1 MIEID
6 GSHEEGGGQILRT
19 ALALS
24 TVTGKP
30 FIIRS
35 IRSKRPQPGLKPQ
48 HVMAIRAMEI
58 LTGARFKGADVA
70 STEVEFWP
78 GTLKPG
84 DFSIDIGTAGS
95 ITLLLQA
102 LMLPVVASKQDV
114 SLKITGGTDVEWS
127 QPWDHFNTILRPF
140 IQGRLDA
147 NLVRRGYYPMGGGIV
162 ELAFSEKPSYEH
174 LILKERGKIDFITG
188 VSHASCSLAKG
199 KVAERQAE
207 SCKHHLSN
215 LGVPIEIEVS
225 YSDSLSPGS
234 GIFIAAHY
242 GTNIIGSSALGRIGK
257 RAEAVGDEAARGLL
271 EELKS
276 GAPLDSYTGDQLLQ
290 FLRPGDVIQVPEITG
305 HIKSGLYVSEL
316 FLGKTLAVEGKLIRA
331 L

>member
-48 HVMAIRAMEI
+48 HVMAIRAMES

-78 GTLKPG
+78 GTVQPG
-84 DFSIDIGTAGS
+84 NFSIDIGTAGS

-102 LMLPVVASKQDV
+102 LMLPIVASKKNV

-127 QPWDHFNTILRPF
+127 LPWDHFNTILRPF
-140 IQGRLDA
+140 IQMRLDA
-147 NLVRRGYYPMGGGIV
+147 KLVRRGYYPKGGGIV
-162 ELAFSEKPSYEH
+162 ELAFSDKPSSEP
-174 LILKERGKIDFITG
+174 LILKERGKIDLIRG
-188 VSHASCSLAKG
+188 VSHASYLLAKG
-199 KVAERQAE
+199 KVAERQVE
-207 SCKHHLSN
+207 SCQHRLSN

-225 YSDSLSPGS
+225 YSDSFSPGS
-234 GIFIAAHY
+234 GIFIAAHC
-242 GTNIIGSSALGRIGK
+242 GSNIIGSSALGRIGK
-257 RAEAVGDEAARGLL
+257 TAEAVGEEAARGLL
-271 EELKS
+271 DELRS
-276 GAPLDSYTGDQLLQ
+276 GAPLDKYTGDQLLQ
-290 FLRPGDVIQVPEITG
+290 FLRPGDIIQVPEITG

-316 FLGKTLAVEGKLIRA
+316 FLGKTLAVEGNLIKA